1 MKSMM
6 LSSLCFGEE
15 ISKLQFGR
23 HILKSNSF
31 LMTMRPC
38 KGGVNT
44 DMFSEFML
52 DRIIGNLDGSSVIT
66 KKRRGGITGN
76 SKIC

>member
-1 MKSMM
+1 
-6 LSSLCFGEE
+6 
-15 ISKLQFGR
+15 
-23 HILKSNSF
+23 
-31 LMTMRPC
+31 MRPC
-38 KGGVNT
+38 KRSVNT